1 MVYKVPTLSEKESE
15 EKKQQ
20 QQQTTGYHENNG
32 RCWQAHV
39 WENKEIPGLN
49 SSLKDTK
56 KCNQS

>member
-49 SSLKDTK
+49 SSLKDRK
-56 KCNQS
+56 EM